1 MEKQAVEYMEE
12 AAYKKATLLRHAF
25 GHYAL
30 RSIVA
35 GFLIGIGVVFAF
47 SVGNMFIDV
56 PGTMLFAGMSFSVA
70 LVFIVW
76 MGGELFTSNTMY
88 LYTGAKRGR
97 VDWRDLTAVWGISW
111 FGNLV
116 GVLILVG
123 LVIGAHSMGDVD
135 TDHLLSV
142 VAAKKMG
149 GEALAIFLKGILCNI
164 LVCIA
169 IFMPLKTKNDVAKI
183 MLTMLPVVVFFA
195 AGFEHSIANM
205 GIFGLVLYY
214 VPSEAINVSL
224 ALHNLVFATL
234 GNIVGGALFVAGTYV
249 HLNAKPADTK
259 IESIRQ
265 QA

>member
-1 MEKQAVEYMEE
+1 MEKQAVAYMEE
-12 AAYKKATLLRHAF
+12 AAHKKATLLRYAF

-30 RSIVA
+30 RSIIA

-56 PGTMLFAGMSFSVA
+56 PGTMLFAGISFSVA

-97 VDWRDLTAVWGISW
+97 VDWRDLVAVWGVSW
-111 FGNLV
+111 LGNLV
-116 GVLILVG
+116 GALLLVG
-123 LVIGAHSMGDVD
+123 LVIGAHSMGEVGS
-135 TDHLLSV
+135 DHLLAV

-149 GEALAIFLKGILCNI
+149 GDALAIFLKGILCNV

-169 IFMPLKTKNDVAKI
+169 IFMPLKTNNDVAKI

-205 GIFGLVLYY
+205 GIFGLALYY
-214 VPSEAINVSL
+214 VPSEAINLGL
-224 ALHNLVFATL
+224 ALNNLLFATL
-234 GNIVGGALFVAGTYV
+234 GNIIGGALFVAGTYSY
-249 HLNAKPADTK
+249 LNAKPVETNV
-259 IESIRQ
+259 ESIRQ
-265 QA
+265 NA

>member
-1 MEKQAVEYMEE
+1 MEKQIVDYMEE
-12 AAYKKATLLRHAF
+12 AAHKKTTLLRHAF
-25 GHYAL
+25 GQYAL

-88 LYTGAKRGR
+88 LYTGAKRKR
-97 VDWRDLTAVWGISW
+97 VSWRDLLAVWGVSW
-111 FGNLV
+111 VGNLV
-116 GVLILVG
+116 GALLLVA
-123 LVIGAHSMGDVD
+123 LVVGAHSMGEVGS
-135 TDHLLSV
+135 DHLLAV

-149 GEALAIFLKGILCNI
+149 TDAFAIFLKGILCNV

-169 IFMPLKTKNDVAKI
+169 IFMPLKTQHDVAKI
-183 MLTMLPVVVFFA
+183 MLTMLPVVAFFA

-205 GIFGLVLYY
+205 GIFGLALYY
-214 VPSEAINVSL
+214 APSEMVNVGL
-224 ALHNLVFATL
+224 ALNNLLFATL
-234 GNIVGGALFVAGTYV
+234 GNIVGGALFVAATYL
-249 HLNAKPADTK
+249 HLNAQTSTNV
-259 IESIRQ
+259 ESIRQ
-265 QA
+265 NA

>member
-25 GHYAL
+25 SHYAL

-116 GVLILVG
+116 GALILVG

>member
-12 AAYKKATLLRHAF
+12 AAYKKATLLRHSF

-76 MGGELFTSNTMY
+76 TGGELFTSNTMY

-111 FGNLV
+111 LGNLV
-116 GVLILVG
+116 GALILVG
-123 LVIGAHSMGDVD
+123 LVIGAHSMGDVSA
-135 TDHLLSV
+135 DHLLSV

-149 GEALAIFLKGILCNI
+149 GDVLAIFLKGILCNI

-205 GIFGLVLYY
+205 GIFGLALYY
-214 VPSEAINVSL
+214 APSEAINLGL
-224 ALHNLVFATL
+224 ALNNLVFATL

-249 HLNAKPADTK
+249 HLNAKPAEK
-259 IESIRQ
+259 NIESIRQ
-265 QA
+265 NA

>member
-1 MEKQAVEYMEE
+1 MEKQVVDYMEE
-12 AAYKKATLLRHAF
+12 AAHKKATLLRHSF
-25 GHYAL
+25 GQYAL

-47 SVGNMFIDV
+47 TVGNMFIDV

-88 LYTGAKRGR
+88 LYTGAKRER
-97 VDWRDLTAVWGISW
+97 VAWSDLVKVWGISW
-111 FGNLV
+111 IGNLV
-116 GVLILVG
+116 GALLLTT
-123 LVIGAHSMGDVD
+123 LVIGAHSMGEVNSE
-135 TDHLLSV
+135 HLLAV

-149 GEALAIFLKGILCNI
+149 GDALAIFIKGILCNV

-169 IFMPLKTKNDVAKI
+169 IFMPLKTQNDVAKI

-205 GIFGLVLYY
+205 GVFGLALYY
-214 VPSEAINVSL
+214 APSEAINIGL
-224 ALHNLVFATL
+224 ALYNLLFATL
-234 GNIVGGALFVAGTYV
+234 GNIVGGALFVAGTYL
-249 HLNAKPADTK
+249 HLNVKPGPANVETL
-259 IESIRQ
+259 RQ
-265 QA
+265 NA

>member
-1 MEKQAVEYMEE
+1 MEKQVVDYMEE
-12 AAYKKATLLRHAF
+12 AAHKKTTLLRHAF
-25 GHYAL
+25 GQYAL

-47 SVGNMFIDV
+47 TVGNMFIDV

-88 LYTGAKRGR
+88 LYTGAKRKR
-97 VDWRDLTAVWGISW
+97 VSRRDLLVVWGVSW
-111 FGNLV
+111 VGNLV
-116 GVLILVG
+116 GALLLVA
-123 LVIGAHSMGDVD
+123 LVIGAHSMGEVGS
-135 TDHLLSV
+135 DHLLAV

-149 GEALAIFLKGILCNI
+149 TDAFAIFLKGILCNV

-183 MLTMLPVVVFFA
+183 MLTMLPVVAFFA

-205 GIFGLVLYY
+205 GIF
-214 VPSEAINVSL
+214 AL
-224 ALHNLVFATL
+224 ALHYAPSETINLGFALNNLLFATL
-234 GNIVGGALFVAGTYV
+234 GNIVGGALFVAATYL
-249 HLNAKPADTK
+249 HLNAQTSTNV
-259 IESIRQ
+259 ESIRQ
-265 QA
+265 NA